1 MCFKGKVRALKGK
14 KYLARKSDLQK
25 VTVSIKSSAFHF
37 SADLDKKPL
46 EQNTGSP
53 SQTSGRFG
61 T

>member
-1 MCFKGKVRALKGK
+1 MCRALKGK